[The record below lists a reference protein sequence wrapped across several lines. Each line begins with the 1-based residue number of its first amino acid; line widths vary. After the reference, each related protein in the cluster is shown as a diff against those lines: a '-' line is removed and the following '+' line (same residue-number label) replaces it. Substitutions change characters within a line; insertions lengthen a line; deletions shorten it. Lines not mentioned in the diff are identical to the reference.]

1 MTTIILLQRDSLCIF
16 SHVVED
22 VKLRA
27 KSQVLSDGLS
37 EGESSLNCIF
47 TINGKTGWL
56 GGQSVGLVCLAGRQY
71 FTVETQREGETP
83 IFIITPVSQPSHPL
97 PTVFIPQTTNKVYFN
112 KIIYFY
118 ASIHYEDW
126 NDFMNVSQ

>member
-1 MTTIILLQRDSLCIF
+1 MS

-27 KSQVLSDGLS
+27 KSQVLSDVFS
-37 EGESSLNCIF
+37 MKRVNCTF

-83 IFIITPVSQPSHPL
+83 IFIITPVSQPSQPL
-97 PTVFIPQTTNKVYFN
+97 PTVFFPQTTNKVYFN

-118 ASIHYEDW
+118 AYVHYEDW
-126 NDFMNVSQ
+126 IDFMNVSQ

>member
-71 FTVETQREGETP
+71 FTVETQREGETL
-83 IFIITPVSQPSHPL
+83 IFIITPVSHL
-97 PTVFIPQTTNKVYFN
+97 PTVFFPQTTNKVYFN

>member
-71 FTVETQREGETP
+71 ITVETQLEGETL
-83 IFIITPVSQPSHPL
+83 IFIITPVSHL
-97 PTVFIPQTTNKVYFN
+97 PTVFFPQTTNKVYFN
-112 KIIYFY
+112 KIIYFF

>member
-1 MTTIILLQRDSLCIF
+1 MISYRDAHIF
-16 SHVVED
+16 LNHVVED
-22 VKLRA
+22 VELRA

-83 IFIITPVSQPSHPL
+83 IFIITPVSQPSQPL
-97 PTVFIPQTTNKVYFN
+97 PTVFFPQTTNKVYFN

-118 ASIHYEDW
+118 AYVHYEDW
-126 NDFMNVSQ
+126 IDFMNVSQ